1 MSPLLIYIDSMFIKR
16 INFIADLKGNKLP
29 VIIGAPP
36 PPEVRE
42 KRGRRMFL
50 NGTIDYK
57 GPLRTAPSKRQPADT
72 DPPCNATVD
81 DDDNNDDGD
90 DGDDDDDD
98 DDDDQPLVPPQR
110 KTRSSGPAVPST
122 TIMVAIPPKST
133 VKKLSA
139 AKTSTMK
146 KSRPIVLSDD
156 DVSPA
161 GRDNHHR
168 HGSVSESEHDDPH
181 PGVKRKPER
190 RDSGGAK
197 KKVHILVSG
206 SEDDKEGDVSEVGNG
221 DHEPVKRTHSR
232 NPKSKPVRAK
242 PTKSTGASR
251 QDGNQDK
258 DHTSTVNSNVVDQQ
272 PTSGAVG
279 ASSLVQDGDLF
290 IGELFRMLEI
300 C

>member
-1 MSPLLIYIDSMFIKR
+1 MFIKH

-57 GPLRTAPSKRQPADT
+57 GPLRTAPSKRQLPDT
-72 DPPCNATVD
+72 DPPCSATVD
-81 DDDNNDDGD
+81 DDENNE
-90 DGDDDDDD
+90 DDDDDED
-98 DDDDQPLVPPQR
+98 DDNDDDDQPLVPPQR

-122 TIMVAIPPKST
+122 TITVAIPPKPA

-139 AKTSTMK
+139 VKTSTMK
-146 KSRPIVLSDD
+146 KNRPIILSDD

-161 GRDNHHR
+161 ARDNHRR
-168 HGSVSESEHDDPH
+168 HGSVSGSEHDDPH

-206 SEDDKEGDVSEVGNG
+206 SEDDKEGDVSGVGDG
-221 DHEPVKRTHSR
+221 DHEPGKRTRGR

-242 PTKSTGASR
+242 PTKSTGTSR

-258 DHTSTVNSNVVDQQ
+258 DHTSTVNSNVVNLQ

-279 ASSLVQDGDLF
+279 ASNLVQDGDPF